1 MGYQS
6 RAGRLFRRLS
16 RRGCGAPDARRNRQ
30 RYGRLNPPA
39 GGIDGHHWHQTY
51 LWPRLAR
58 APEDF
63 TRKLGCAWLE
73 EAPSAEN
80 QPGRPLHGLRIGL
93 PKEYCV
99 SGLAADVQ
107 RALDAALNTYQTL
120 GATLINVSLPST
132 ELSIP
137 VYYVIASAEAS
148 SNLARF
154 DGVRYGYRA
163 AAYRNLTDMY
173 KKTRSEGFGAEVK
186 RRILTG
192 TFVLSHG
199 YYDAYYKQAQ
209 KIRRLIAQDFQR
221 AFMQCDVL
229 VGPTAPTAAWNLGE
243 KMNHPLQMYLA
254 DIYTLSANLAGLPAM
269 SLPCGFSAGAQ
280 QNRPVGMQLIGNYFD
295 EARMLQIAD
304 AFQRATDWH
313 RQAPAQFA

>member
-51 LWPRLAR
+51 LWPRLALLLSALADFDARDSTSLAR

-107 RALDAALNTYQTL
+107 RALDAALNTYQT
-120 GATLINVSLPST
+120 
-132 ELSIP
+132 
-137 VYYVIASAEAS
+137 
-148 SNLARF
+148 
-154 DGVRYGYRA
+154 
-163 AAYRNLTDMY
+163 
-173 KKTRSEGFGAEVK
+173 
-186 RRILTG
+186 
-192 TFVLSHG
+192 
-199 YYDAYYKQAQ
+199 
-209 KIRRLIAQDFQR
+209 
-221 AFMQCDVL
+221 
-229 VGPTAPTAAWNLGE
+229 
-243 KMNHPLQMYLA
+243 
-254 DIYTLSANLAGLPAM
+254 
-269 SLPCGFSAGAQ
+269 
-280 QNRPVGMQLIGNYFD
+280 
-295 EARMLQIAD
+295 
-304 AFQRATDWH
+304 
-313 RQAPAQFA
+313 